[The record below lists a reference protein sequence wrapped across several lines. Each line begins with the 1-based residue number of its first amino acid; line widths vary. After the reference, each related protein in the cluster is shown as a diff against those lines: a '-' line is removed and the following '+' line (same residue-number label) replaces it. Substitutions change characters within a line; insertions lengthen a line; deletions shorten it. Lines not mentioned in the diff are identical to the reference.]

1 MPIKKDIVWCQYKA
15 LIFSWL
21 LLLWSSRMTDGL
33 NSNEVFALTPHQL
46 LHEYFFRGE
55 RGLFSLYHCCTQP
68 LTGDLWWLHQPLQLY
83 LSYMFFHSWLMG
95 AAFKITQCIWIW
107 KVKNSL
113 LPKQHLLLYLKMIYL
128 YSWTSTAYAL
138 CYTAYY
144 SFLNLV
150 MRSKREDI
158 GMYKYTHFQRDTSY
172 KALGRLYPRN
182 NGTASQWWEKGK

>member
-1 MPIKKDIVWCQYKA
+1 MVQQDDRWPEQQWGICSNTTSTSSWVFFQGGEGTFQPVSLLHAASNWWFVVTAPAAPA
-15 LIFSWL
+15 LSKL
-21 LLLWSSRMTDGL
+21 YVLPQLTDG
-33 NSNEVFALTPHQL
+33 ST
-46 LHEYFFRGE
+46 
-55 RGLFSLYHCCTQP
+55 
-68 LTGDLWWLHQPLQLY
+68 
-83 LSYMFFHSWLMG
+83 
-95 AAFKITQCIWIW
+95 FKITQCIWIW

-158 GMYKYTHFQRDTSY
+158 GMYKFTHFQRDTSY